1 VVDNIVLFCL
11 LGIGS
16 GAVIAGLSLS
26 LVLNYRGSGTINL
39 GAGAVAMVSMYC
51 FWALQSGYFGGYK
64 FGLAPALL
72 ITLAVAIIVG
82 LIIETLA
89 FRPLRTSP
97 PLAKLVASLGVL
109 LVAQSAIQL
118 TFGDYPKQPVAFLPQ
133 NAVHLLGVNIPV
145 VNFILAGIVV
155 VVTVVLTALY
165 KWSSF
170 GLQTRAA
177 FESEAS
183 AMWIGL
189 APARLSMINTLLASV
204 VAGALG
210 VLAAPITSI
219 DPTFLPLEVVPALAA
234 ALLARFTSFW
244 VAALVGLLIGMG
256 GNLLF
261 YLQTMS
267 WFPKSGGVPIPGVED
282 LLIFILMVVA
292 LLWRGSSL
300 PTRGDVIERGLP
312 AVPRPRNPVR
322 WSVILGVV
330 GVLALIGFP
339 YNFRQ
344 ALINSIIGVVLVLSL
359 VVITGYMGQMSLV
372 QLSLSGVTGFTMADL
387 AQSFGIGFPLGPIIG
402 VAVATVLGLLI
413 GASALRVRG
422 IQLAVASLAGA
433 VAISEFWFNNPSWGA
448 GTTGARISQPT
459 LFGVDIGSSAGYRGL
474 DGSLPSPVLG
484 FIVLAFAILL
494 CLLVVNLRRTR
505 FGQQMVA
512 ARSNERA
519 AAALGVNVRRLKL
532 TAFGVSSFI
541 AGMAGVM
548 YAYNF
553 SSLSTDRFS
562 ALTAL
567 SLISYAYIGG
577 ISMVSGAV
585 FGGLLTVQAL
595 IPYAWQD
602 WFGLSGTWA
611 ILVGGVFLVFNLIF
625 YPAGAAGANYK
636 NRLLREQRKALGIPP
651 PRWSVE
657 GLFEAALGK
666 AGRAAA
672 TSPAQAAE
680 AEADSPAPVESS
692 EVKGRL

>member
-1 VVDNIVLFCL
+1 VIDNIVLFCL
-11 LGIGS
+11 LGIGT

-26 LVLNYRGSGTINL
+26 LILTYRGSGTINL

-64 FGLAPALL
+64 FALAPALL
-72 ITLAVAIIVG
+72 ITLAVTIIVG
-82 LIIETLA
+82 VLIETLA

-109 LVAQSAIQL
+109 LVLQSAIEL
-118 TFGDYPKQPVAFLPQ
+118 IFGDYPKQPIAFLPGS
-133 NAVHLLGVNIPV
+133 AVHLLRVNIPV
-145 VNFILAGIVV
+145 VNFILAGIVI
-155 VVTVVLTALY
+155 VVTAALTAIY

-189 APARLSMINTLLASV
+189 APARLSMINTVLASV
-204 VAGALG
+204 VAGGLG
-210 VLAAPITSI
+210 VLAAPIISI
-219 DPTFLPLEVVPALAA
+219 DPTFLPLEIVPALAA
-234 ALLARFTSFW
+234 ALLARFMSFW
-244 VAALVGLLIGMG
+244 IAALVGLLIGMG

-261 YLQTMS
+261 YLQTMN

-282 LLIFILMVVA
+282 VLIFILMVIA

-300 PTRGDVIERGLP
+300 PARGDVSERGLP

-322 WSVILGVV
+322 WSVILAVV
-330 GVLALIGFP
+330 GVLALIAFP

-344 ALINSIIGVVLVLSL
+344 ALINSMIGVVLVLSL
-359 VVITGYMGQMSLV
+359 VVITGFMGQMSLV
-372 QLSLSGVTGFTMADL
+372 QLALSGVTGFTMADL
-387 AQSFGIGFPLGPIIG
+387 AQYFGIGFPLGPIIG
-402 VAVATVLGLLI
+402 VAAATGLGLLI

-459 LFGVDIGSSAGYRGL
+459 LFGLDIGSSAGYRGL

-484 FIVLAFAILL
+484 FIILAFAIVL

-512 ARSNERA
+512 TRSNERA

-567 SLISYAYIGG
+567 ALISYAYIGG

-585 FGGLLTVQAL
+585 FAGLLTVQAL

-611 ILVGGVFLVFNLIF
+611 ILIGGVFLVFNLIF
-625 YPAGAAGANYK
+625 YPAGAAGANYR

-651 PRWSVE
+651 PRWSAQ

-666 AGRAAA
+666 AGRTAAA
-672 TSPAQAAE
+672 SPAQAAG
-680 AEADSPAPVESS
+680 ADASSPTPVESS
-692 EVKGRL
+692 EVRGRL

>member
-1 VVDNIVLFCL
+1 
-11 LGIGS
+11 
-16 GAVIAGLSLS
+16 
-26 LVLNYRGSGTINL
+26 
-39 GAGAVAMVSMYC
+39 
-51 FWALQSGYFGGYK
+51 
-64 FGLAPALL
+64 
-72 ITLAVAIIVG
+72 
-82 LIIETLA
+82 
-89 FRPLRTSP
+89 
-97 PLAKLVASLGVL
+97 
-109 LVAQSAIQL
+109 
-118 TFGDYPKQPVAFLPQ
+118 
-133 NAVHLLGVNIPV
+133 
-145 VNFILAGIVV
+145 
-155 VVTVVLTALY
+155 
-165 KWSSF
+165 
-170 GLQTRAA
+170 
-177 FESEAS
+177 
-183 AMWIGL
+183 
-189 APARLSMINTLLASV
+189 
-204 VAGALG
+204 
-210 VLAAPITSI
+210 
-219 DPTFLPLEVVPALAA
+219 
-234 ALLARFTSFW
+234 
-244 VAALVGLLIGMG
+244 
-256 GNLLF
+256 
-261 YLQTMS
+261 
-267 WFPKSGGVPIPGVED
+267 
-282 LLIFILMVVA
+282 
-292 LLWRGSSL
+292 
-300 PTRGDVIERGLP
+300 
-312 AVPRPRNPVR
+312 
-322 WSVILGVV
+322 
-330 GVLALIGFP
+330 
-339 YNFRQ
+339 
-344 ALINSIIGVVLVLSL
+344 

-459 LFGVDIGSSAGYRGL
+459 LFGLDIGSSAGYRGL

-484 FIVLAFAILL
+484 FIVLAFAILM

-636 NRLLREQRKALGIPP
+636 NRLLREQRRALGIPAS
-651 PRWSVE
+651 RWSVE
-657 GLFEAALGK
+657 GLFEAAFGK
-666 AGRAAA
+666 AGRVAAA
-672 TSPAQAAE
+672 SPAQAAGG
-680 AEADSPAPVESS
+680 EADSPAPVESS

>member
-1 VVDNIVLFCL
+1 MIDNLIVFCL

-26 LVLNYRGSGTINL
+26 LVLNYRGSGVINL

-51 FWALQSGYFGGYK
+51 FWALQSGYFGHYK
-64 FGLAPALL
+64 FGLAPSLL
-72 ITLAVAIIVG
+72 ITLVVAIIVG
-82 LIIETLA
+82 VLLELLA

-109 LVAQSAIQL
+109 LVIQSAIQL
-118 TFGDYPKQPVAFLPQ
+118 VFGDYPQQPVAFLPR
-133 NAVHLLGVNIPV
+133 NAVHLLGVNTRLD
-145 VNFILAGIVV
+145 NFILAGIVIAI
-155 VVTVVLTALY
+155 TIALTAIY
-165 KWSSF
+165 KWTRF
-170 GLQTRAA
+170 GLRTRAA

-219 DPTFLPLEVVPALAA
+219 DPNFLPLEVVPALAA

-244 VAALVGLLIGMG
+244 VAALVGMLIGMG
-256 GNLLF
+256 GNVLF

-267 WFPKSGGVPIPGVED
+267 WYPKSGGVPIPGVQE
-282 LLIFILMVVA
+282 LLIFILMVIA

-300 PTRGDVIERGLP
+300 PARGDVIERGLP
-312 AVPRPRNPVR
+312 EVPRPRNPAR
-322 WSVILGVV
+322 WTVIMGVI

-339 YNFRQ
+339 YDFRQ

-372 QLSLSGVTGFTMADL
+372 QLALSGVTGFTMADL
-387 AQSFGIGFPLGPIIG
+387 ANSFGIGFPLGPIIG
-402 VAVATVLGLLI
+402 VAVATILGLLI

-433 VAISEFWFNNPSWGA
+433 VAIAEFWFNNPSWGA
-448 GTTGARISQPT
+448 GTTGARIAQPT
-459 LFGVDIGSSAGYRGL
+459 LFGLDIGSNAGFRGL
-474 DGSLPSPVLG
+474 DGHLPSPVLG
-484 FIVLAFAILL
+484 FIILGFAMLL

-512 ARSNERA
+512 TRSNERA

-532 TAFGVSSFI
+532 TAFGLSSFI

-553 SSLSTDRFS
+553 SSLSVNRFS

-567 SLISYAYIGG
+567 SVVSFAYIGG

-595 IPYAWQD
+595 IPYAWQQ

-611 ILVGGVFLVFNLIF
+611 VLVGGVFLVFNLIF

-636 NRLLREQRKALGIPP
+636 NRRLREQRKALGLPP
-651 PRWSVE
+651 PKWSAQ
-657 GLFEAALGK
+657 GLLETVRVKGGHAAK
-666 AGRAAA
+666 AG
-672 TSPAQAAE
+672 
-680 AEADSPAPVESS
+680 PAPDGGSSAAIESS
-692 EVKGRL
+692 EVSGRL